1 MRCHQALCIMEKNEY
16 LCNVNKAEE
25 QQFAILI
32 SELNSEREER
42 RKIQKKFDLLEKKNS
57 ALEAKNEQV
66 QQERDEKV
74 NEISVLVKQMAQYM
88 MGNGPITLSEELKN
102 SILAEFR
109 AEQEEKD
116 RKKDEA
122 HAKEMQDLKDFFAV
136 QIAAKDNELNA
147 LRAKYGESDNHGT
160 TNPGQSI
167 SGGMSPEDRIK
178 QLEQQKNKY
187 AIDAYGQG
195 TDPRGKYYYINL
207 PEEYKNPMGRT
218 EATESVIALVYTLHG
233 EQRMTDSEIVTFLKS
248 KGLNFSEGAVKNWIK
263 KAADILAPLDE
274 PTQEEILATGNDH
287 VDESGIEVCDPQ
299 GGARLARTLTIFAN
313 CKAYNI
319 DPYKYLCDV
328 FRRIK
333 TTAKDQLVN
342 LVAHKWQP
350 QMAPA
355 IY

>member
-1 MRCHQALCIMEKNEY
+1 MEKNEY

-42 RKIQKKFDLLEKKNS
+42 RKIQKKFELLEKKNS

-167 SGGMSPEDRIK
+167 SGDMSPE
-178 QLEQQKNKY
+178 
-187 AIDAYGQG
+187 
-195 TDPRGKYYYINL
+195 
-207 PEEYKNPMGRT
+207 
-218 EATESVIALVYTLHG
+218 
-233 EQRMTDSEIVTFLKS
+233 
-248 KGLNFSEGAVKNWIK
+248 GL
-263 KAADILAPLDE
+263 L
-274 PTQEEILATGNDH
+274 TG
-287 VDESGIEVCDPQ
+287 C
-299 GGARLARTLTIFAN
+299 
-313 CKAYNI
+313 Y
-319 DPYKYLCDV
+319 
-328 FRRIK
+328 
-333 TTAKDQLVN
+333 
-342 LVAHKWQP
+342 
-350 QMAPA
+350 
-355 IY
+355 

>member
-1 MRCHQALCIMEKNEY
+1 MEKNEY

-42 RKIQKKFDLLEKKNS
+42 RKIQKKFELLEKKNS

-160 TNPGQSI
+160 TSPGQSI
-167 SGGMSPEDRIK
+167 PGGMSPEDRIK

-195 TDPRGKYYYINL
+195 TESEKYQTAQGY
-207 PEEYKNPMGRT
+207 ER
-218 EATESVIALVYTLHG
+218 
-233 EQRMTDSEIVTFLKS
+233 RR
-248 KGLNFSEGAVKNWIK
+248 
-263 KAADILAPLDE
+263 KAP
-274 PTQEEILATGNDH
+274 
-287 VDESGIEVCDPQ
+287 
-299 GGARLARTLTIFAN
+299 
-313 CKAYNI
+313 
-319 DPYKYLCDV
+319 
-328 FRRIK
+328 
-333 TTAKDQLVN
+333 
-342 LVAHKWQP
+342 
-350 QMAPA
+350 
-355 IY
+355 